1 MGRGVMVLVAVL
13 TAACGSSSSSSSES
27 SPAPTT
33 ASLSTGPAVPPVAGI
48 QAEAVRLRT
57 DEALGGQ
64 VQTRVTNSGD
74 APFTVTS
81 VALDS
86 PGFRPLPPRAET
98 ATYRPRQVVA
108 LPTPFGAPVCDT
120 AAEPAAALLTMVR
133 PDGTT
138 EALRVP
144 LSADTLTLIH
154 SQECAA
160 EAVLVVVDIQVAAI
174 HEDEKSSTGSF
185 SLIRRSG
192 SEKATV
198 TRLTRSVLV

>member
-1 MGRGVMVLVAVL
+1 MGRVVIVLVAVL

-64 VQTRVTNSGD
+64 VQTRVTNTGD

-86 PGFRPLPPRAET
+86 PGFAPLPRSAET
-98 ATYRPRQVVA
+98 ATYQPAQPGEPPPPLRGPLFA
-108 LPTPFGAPVCDT
+108 TPA
-120 AAEPAAALLTMVR
+120 
-133 PDGTT
+133 
-138 EALRVP
+138 
-144 LSADTLTLIH
+144 
-154 SQECAA
+154 
-160 EAVLVVVDIQVAAI
+160 
-174 HEDEKSSTGSF
+174 
-185 SLIRRSG
+185 
-192 SEKATV
+192 
-198 TRLTRSVLV
+198 